1 MIITTTQRIIKI
13 GTSQGVTIPAKDLK
27 ALGVAAGDELE
38 ITVRKKVVTATD
50 SELVKTANSLLERY
64 KQDFSHLAQR

>member
-1 MIITTTQRIIKI
+1 MTITTTQRIIKI

-38 ITVRKKVVTATD
+38 ITVRKKVGAATD
-50 SELVKTANSLLERY
+50 SELVKTANSLLQRY